1 MRKLNTKTDF
11 TDWFEDEREDVEK
24 FVELLKP
31 MDEEGK
37 LKILMLIEGY
47 TAGLRYSLKRTV

>member
-1 MRKLNTKTDF
+1 MNTKTDF